1 MQKKEVT
8 LTEDLMNRTYN
19 YKKGFSAVA
28 VVYTIWGFQP
38 LYFSLDA
45 QIDTAFLL
53 AARIIWAAV
62 SCLLILM
69 IEGKAAEV
77 LTVFRDRKILKR
89 ELPAAVFLFADWA
102 LYLYGIRTGRV
113 QECAMGYYIMPLVMI
128 MFGVLIFREK
138 IRWQHLLSL
147 GFIIIGIVLSM
158 KGFGG
163 FPYLTVILA
172 LCFSVYS
179 AIKKG
184 LDVEPLVGTAAES
197 LIMAPF
203 AVLYILLFR
212 TGADGLS
219 GLTFSRQLFLIGSG
233 LVTAVP
239 MVFFARVLSYL
250 PLSLTGILQYVSPTL
265 GIVCSLILGEVL
277 TREKLVS
284 FSFIWVGIIIYSIF
298 ELKTSKSGS

>member
-1 MQKKEVT
+1 
-8 LTEDLMNRTYN
+8 MNRTYN

-147 GFIIIGIVLSM
+147 GFIVIGIVLSM

-184 LDVEPLVGTAAES
+184 LDVEPLVSTAAES

-212 TGADGLS
+212 TSQDGLS